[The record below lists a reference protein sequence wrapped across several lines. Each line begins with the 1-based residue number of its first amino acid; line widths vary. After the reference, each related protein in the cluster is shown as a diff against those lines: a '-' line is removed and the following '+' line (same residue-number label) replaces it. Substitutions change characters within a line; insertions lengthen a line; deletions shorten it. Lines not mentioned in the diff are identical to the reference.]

1 MANKR
6 TPQTLKKRQRERDK
20 QMQRQEKIARRIER
34 NSQKRLA
41 KQEGPVAPEASPIPG
56 ATSDKMPMPI
66 PAPVPVAT
74 PVPKAS

>member
-34 NSQKRLA
+34 NSKKRLA
-41 KQEGPVAPEASPIPG
+41 KQNGTPPPAEGVAEEAAAATPPPI
-56 ATSDKMPMPI
+56 PI
-66 PAPVPVAT
+66 PAPAVT
-74 PVPKAS
+74 PTPRSS

>member
-20 QMQRQEKIARRIER
+20 QMQRQEKIARKIER

-41 KQEGPVAPEASPIPG
+41 KQEGTVLFAVKGAARRRVVSIVVAPA
-56 ATSDKMPMPI
+56 
-66 PAPVPVAT
+66 APSA
-74 PVPKAS
+74 AA